1 MRSREMNPWRLI
13 PLATHDPHMNMA
25 IDEAILIARTS
36 GEVSN
41 TLRFYQ
47 WSPSAVSVGRNQKI
61 YEEVD
66 LQACRNASIEVTRR
80 PTGGGAVF
88 HDSKNE
94 VTYSIVLKNTEVL
107 RARDLLASYIL
118 IGEALIAGL
127 RHLGVQATFD
137 ASSPRQCPNLRVN
150 GRKIS
155 GNAQTR
161 LRDTLLQHGTIL
173 LKIDYQAMFSFLRVP
188 FLPDRQN
195 LLEHART
202 RITSLS
208 QETGRSIHPTQVC
221 EAMAK
226 GFEETLDMHL
236 EESQLTK
243 RELERAKRL
252 RRKKYATV
260 VWIYRR

>member
-1 MRSREMNPWRLI
+1 MNSWRLI
-13 PLATHDPHMNMA
+13 PLGTYDPHMNMA

-41 TLRFYQ
+41 TVRFYQ
-47 WSPSAVSVGRNQKI
+47 WNPSAVSVGRNQRI

-66 LQACRNASIEVTRR
+66 LQACRNAGIEVTRR

-94 VTYSIVLKNTEVL
+94 VTYSIVMKNTEVL
-107 RARDLLASYIL
+107 KTRDLLASYRL
-118 IGEALIAGL
+118 IGDALIAGL

-137 ASSPRQCPNLRVN
+137 ASSPRQCPNLRVDA
-150 GRKIS
+150 RKIS
-155 GNAQTR
+155 GSAQTR

-173 LKIDYQAMFSFLRVP
+173 LKIDYQAMFSFLRAP
-188 FLPDRQN
+188 GLLKREN

-202 RITSLS
+202 RMTSLS
-208 QETGRSIHPTQVC
+208 QQTGRSIHPTQVC
-221 EAMAK
+221 QAVAK
-226 GFEETLDMHL
+226 GFEETLNIHL

-243 RELERAKRL
+243 RELETAKRL
-252 RRKKYATV
+252 RRKKYATTA
-260 VWIYRR
+260 WTYRR